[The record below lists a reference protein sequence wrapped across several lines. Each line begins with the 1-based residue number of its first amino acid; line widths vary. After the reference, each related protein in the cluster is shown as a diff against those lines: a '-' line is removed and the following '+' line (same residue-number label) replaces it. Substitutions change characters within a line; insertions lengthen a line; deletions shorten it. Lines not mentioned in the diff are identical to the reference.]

1 LGFEVCMVGALQS
14 AGVVVVSAEH
24 VRGARQQLE
33 ISRVEPRGP
42 IRAGQRLERFAP
54 RTVGVGRATSFRLAD
69 RIHRH
74 DYRARAIDPLP
85 LDRVRSSND

>member
-1 LGFEVCMVGALQS
+1 MVGALQS
-14 AGVVVVSAEH
+14 AGVVAVAAEH

-54 RTVGVGRATSFRLAD
+54 RTLGVGRATSFRLAD
-69 RIHRH
+69 IHRH